1 MYSSIIQSVVN
12 IRSLDEAREIAFL
25 CNTPEDDWTYRL
37 VELGNGRARIDV
49 YDEAGVLV
57 HAGF

>member
-1 MYSSIIQSVVN
+1 
-12 IRSLDEAREIAFL
+12 
-25 CNTPEDDWTYRL
+25 

-49 YDEAGVLV
+49 YDEAGILV